1 VRLVLATEEAFE
13 IGRAPMLLGSS
24 EACDVRVAGA
34 APQHAR
40 IEGDHIEAIAPCH
53 VGGVALSPGERRRL
67 VPGVAIELGE
77 GRLSVDAAESAPSAD
92 DFTTRELALRA
103 VAEPQRLWPTVIV
116 VQGKNA
122 GAEVVLREAGTFLVG
137 RSTTS
142 GLALED
148 VDVSREHLEI
158 VRRGDAVLLR
168 DLGSTRGTFL
178 GHAKLDPQRKALW
191 TPELMVKV
199 GHTVLALVSP
209 TWAPPPSHPK
219 GATDAASATPSPSP
233 ARSSSP
239 EHEAPALSVNFP
251 PSSAGAIAEVPMAD
265 QPPTAAP
272 LQHRPSAL
280 DRAFVVA
287 MLTLVGLA
295 VMGLVWVLWP

>member
-1 VRLVLATEEAFE
+1 VRLVLATGEAFE
-13 IGRAPMLLGSS
+13 IGPAPMLLGSS
-24 EACDVRVAGA
+24 AVCIIHVTGA

-40 IEGDHIEAIAPCH
+40 IEGDDIEAIAPCH

-77 GRLSVDAAESAPSAD
+77 GRLSIDTAEGGPSAD

-103 VAEPQRLWPTVIV
+103 VAEPKRLWPTVIV

-122 GAEVVLREAGTFLVG
+122 GAEVVLREEGTFLVG

-142 GLALED
+142 SLALED
-148 VDVSREHLEI
+148 VDVSREHLAI

-199 GHTVLALVSP
+199 GRTVLALVSP

-219 GATDAASATPSPSP
+219 GATVAASATPSHSP
-233 ARSSSP
+233 ARSPSP

-251 PSSAGAIAEVPMAD
+251 PSSAGAIAEVPMAEP
-265 QPPTAAP
+265 PPTAAP
-272 LQHRPSAL
+272 LEQRPSAL